1 MKILI
6 AALAVAFALT
16 PFVSQEVPL
25 GWCSDQAVVAG
36 PGPCT

>member
-1 MKILI
+1 MKIFI
-6 AALAVAFALT
+6 AALAVAFAFT

-25 GWCSDQAVVAG
+25 GWCSEQLIAAG